1 MVGDLADRLPRL
13 CIFARAP
20 VLGQVKTRLAETI
33 GKQGALQAH
42 ERLVSDT
49 LDRLADL
56 PGIQCEL
63 WVVGDTDH
71 PVIGH
76 WRTGRSLT
84 LRKQVGD
91 DLGERMAHAISACLE
106 AGCLGLIVGSDCPT
120 ITAGYIRQAA
130 AALDTHDLVLGPAE
144 DGGYGLIGLRVPAP
158 ELFTGMLW
166 STAEVFADT
175 VARANCLG
183 LSWTALETLW
193 DVDDERGW
201 QRFLALR
208 DC

>member
-1 MVGDLADRLPRL
+1 MVGGLADRFPRL

-20 VLGQVKTRLAETI
+20 VLGQVKTRLAETL
-33 GKQGALQAH
+33 GEQGALEVH

-49 LDRLADL
+49 LDRLADI

-63 WVVGDTDH
+63 WVTGDTDH

-76 WRTGRSLT
+76 WRTGWSLT

-106 AGCLGLIVGSDCPT
+106 AGCIPLIVGSDCPT
-120 ITAGYIRQAA
+120 ITAAYICQAVA
-130 AALDTHDLVLGPAE
+130 VLDTHDLVLGPAE
-144 DGGYGLIGLRVPAP
+144 DGGYGLIGLRNPAP
-158 ELFTGMLW
+158 ELFTDMPW
-166 STAEVFADT
+166 STAEVFAET
-175 VARANCLG
+175 VARANRLG
-183 LSWTALETLW
+183 LSWSVLETLW
-193 DVDDERGW
+193 DVDDERDW